1 MPCPMLARAAC
12 PRPFRGLLSA
22 VARTFQSGF
31 CDYRTSNAL
40 QLTVKQF
47 GPWSPSSG
55 RLTMASADF
64 CRRVAIPSGT
74 TSPSRHLDRSLRVR
88 RVTFLPPTR
97 RIYDNSVRMTSGF
110 ESLRPLAPQAIASY
124 PVRVPRA
131 GSLPAASVRFRVT
144 PDTLAVR
151 LEVPVIKASIGTYTQ
166 QVTTCFAFAKQF
178 SVSQDAARHA

>member
-1 MPCPMLARAAC
+1 MPSPTIARAAY
-12 PRPFRGLLSA
+12 PRPCCGLLSA

-47 GPWSPSSG
+47 GPWSPLSG

-64 CRRVAIPSGT
+64 CRNITAPLGAVSQ
-74 TSPSRHLDRSLRVR
+74 RHFDRSLRVR
-88 RVTFLPPTR
+88 RVTFLPHTR

-110 ESLRPLAPQAIASY
+110 ESLRPLAHQVVASY
-124 PVRVPRA
+124 PIRVPRA

-151 LEVPVIKASIGTYTQ
+151 LEVPVIKASIGTFTQ
-166 QVTTCFAFAKQF
+166 QVTTCFVFTKQF